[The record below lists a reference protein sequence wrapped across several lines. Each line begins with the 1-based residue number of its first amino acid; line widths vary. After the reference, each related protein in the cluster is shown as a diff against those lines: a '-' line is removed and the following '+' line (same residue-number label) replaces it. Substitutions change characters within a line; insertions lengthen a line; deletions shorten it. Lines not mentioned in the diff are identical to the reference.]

1 MDIHTLFKRL
11 VIGTTA
17 LYVLW
22 LALPWIQ
29 DAFVSAEV
37 ADALSWYGF
46 GAVLPLPTGIA
57 WLVALLYVPV
67 AIGLCSFSASAR
79 WLFVALT
86 VFVHAWSLLGGLRVE
101 TALGATM
108 GSIIML
114 GDGAVITLAFTSPLR
129 ERFQTHESAA

>member
-1 MDIHTLFKRL
+1 MDIVTFFRRL

-17 LYVLW
+17 MYVLW
-22 LALPWIQ
+22 LGLPWIQ
-29 DAFVSAEV
+29 DAYVPTEI

-67 AIGLCSFSASAR
+67 AIGLCSFSRSAR

-86 VFVHAWSLLGGLRVE
+86 GFILVWSLFGGLHVE
-101 TALGATM
+101 TALGATL
-108 GSIIML
+108 GSIVTL
-114 GDGAVITLAFTSPLR
+114 GDGAIITLAFTSPLQ
-129 ERFQTHESAA
+129 ERFQNHGSAA

>member
-1 MDIHTLFKRL
+1 MDIPTLFKRL

-29 DAFVSAEV
+29 DAFVSTEI
-37 ADALSWYGF
+37 ADALSWNGF

-67 AIGLCSFSASAR
+67 AIGLCSFSPSAR

-86 VFVHAWSLLGGLRVE
+86 VFLHIWSPLGGLRVE
-101 TALGATM
+101 TALGATL
-108 GSIIML
+108 GSIVTL

-129 ERFQTHESAA
+129 ERFKSHESVA